1 MLQIRNLR
9 KSFGDLQVLKSIDL
23 DVNKGDVVWT
33 VNIQDLAIIGRLFN
47 EGRVDMTKIIAVAG
61 SEIEKPQYCRVRP
74 ASPTPRPTPCA
85 AARDLSF
92 KATTC
97 LPIRPRCKT

>member
-23 DVNKGDVVWT
+23 DVNKGDVVAILGPSGSGKT
-33 VNIQDLAIIGRLFN
+33 TLLRCLNFLEKSDGGTMLFDDQRVDLA
-47 EGRVDMTKIIAVAG
+47 RVTHAEAN
-61 SEIEKPQYCRVRP
+61 
-74 ASPTPRPTPCA
+74 ACA
-85 AARDLSF
+85 AARGLSF

-97 LPIRPRCKT
+97 LPTRPRCKT